1 MPDPHSILRTP
12 YRASFQPD
20 KPLRSKIARY
30 FTIVINKPSSTIKKN
45 LPTTMSTWG
54 KVRIAGSG
62 DSIQAAESNKNRD
75 GGRNMTYVRV
85 SL

>member
-1 MPDPHSILRTP
+1 MPDPHSILRPP

-20 KPLRSKIARY
+20 KLLRSKITRY
-30 FTIVINKPSSTIKKN
+30 LTAVIGKPASTIEKH
-45 LPTTMSTWG
+45 LPSFMSTWG

-62 DSIQAAESNKNRD
+62 DSIRAASNKNREE
-75 GGRNMTYVRV
+75 GRNMSYVRV